1 MAAAA
6 RHTVELAILRQ
17 ALTESE
23 AYITE
28 LRGSNKRK
36 REDDEDD
43 DDDCAP
49 TQGEAARPRSA
60 TDDDCTSTQGEAAR
74 PRSAT
79 DDDCP
84 PTQGEAAPPRPQ
96 LCADDDFAPTQ
107 GVVAAPRVCL
117 APATETSRIKVA
129 FTGVKSAELQ
139 RLQSIVKSLGGELEE
154 PSTLTPST
162 THVVVAPRVGAKTT
176 PMSVWAALS
185 MKLLVSPAW
194 LDASAAQGSFLV
206 NGGGGSS
213 SSDVPAELVA
223 VRGIA
228 NPLDHKSV
236 YLTDAFREQHKDN
249 KTVIALLMSA
259 QPILLGAST
268 VGLSRATAEI
278 VFCTDTEYLIHQA
291 GSIPGL
297 ILRPDA
303 EVYTFPTFLA
313 RMVPGH
319 GTVGPSTSL

>member
-1 MAAAA
+1 
-6 RHTVELAILRQ
+6 
-17 ALTESE
+17 
-23 AYITE
+23 
-28 LRGSNKRK
+28 
-36 REDDEDD
+36 
-43 DDDCAP
+43 
-49 TQGEAARPRSA
+49 
-60 TDDDCTSTQGEAAR
+60 
-74 PRSAT
+74 
-79 DDDCP
+79 
-84 PTQGEAAPPRPQ
+84 
-96 LCADDDFAPTQ
+96 
-107 GVVAAPRVCL
+107 
-117 APATETSRIKVA
+117 
-129 FTGVKSAELQ
+129 
-139 RLQSIVKSLGGELEE
+139 
-154 PSTLTPST
+154 
-162 THVVVAPRVGAKTT
+162 
-176 PMSVWAALS
+176 

-213 SSDVPAELVA
+213 SSNVPAELVA

-249 KTVIALLMSA
+249 KTVNALLMSA

-268 VGLSRATAEI
+268 VGLSRATAEV
-278 VFCTDTEYLIHQA
+278 VFCTDPEYLIHQP

-319 GTVGPSTSL
+319 GTERAIHQPVTKCLPNRAAKHGKVAREKTAEIFDKTACRRDSPFDGGRLRCRSGPTRCAKAGSGARKCSYSCRRATSSSFSTCFCSARRHGSGWQPDCCYGHRGSSTAPCSSSSVRRRSSCWHRRHTAY